1 MAGEAFVSEGS
12 PNGERQSWTAD
23 QYARAGAA
31 EQILATLVA
40 WSSRQMAGATARDQ
54 ARWQD
59 LRTRYSQELRAF
71 RASDSREVERI
82 IREYG
87 PAARDIAEGGQ

>member
-1 MAGEAFVSEGS
+1 MSDGS
-12 PNGERQSWTAD
+12 PNGERQSWTAG

-40 WSSRQMAGATARDQ
+40 WSSRQLAGATPGDQ

-59 LRTRYSQELRAF
+59 LRTRYSQELQAF
-71 RASDSREVERI
+71 RASDYREVERI

-87 PAARDIAEGGQ
+87 PAARDIVEGSR

>member
-1 MAGEAFVSEGS
+1 VSDGT
-12 PNGERQSWTAD
+12 PNGERSSWTVG

-40 WSSRQMAGATARDQ
+40 WSSRQLAAAGPQDK
-54 ARWQD
+54 ARWQE

-71 RASDSREVERI
+71 RASDDREVERI

-87 PAARDIAEGGQ
+87 PAARDVVEGRQ

>member
-1 MAGEAFVSEGS
+1 MSGS
-12 PNGERQSWTAD
+12 TPNGERQSWTVG

-40 WSSRQMAGATARDQ
+40 WSSRQLATTGPDDKV
-54 ARWQD
+54 RWQE
-59 LRTRYSQELRAF
+59 LSTRYGQELRAF
-71 RASDSREVERI
+71 RASDSPEVERI

-87 PAARDIAEGGQ
+87 PAARDIVEGSQ

>member
-1 MAGEAFVSEGS
+1 MSDGTT
-12 PNGERQSWTAD
+12 NGERPSWTVGR
-23 QYARAGAA
+23 YARAGAA

-40 WSSRQMAGATARDQ
+40 WSSRQLDRAGPHDK
-54 ARWQD
+54 ARWQE

-71 RASDSREVERI
+71 RASDDREVDRI

-87 PAARDIAEGGQ
+87 PAARDVVDGGQ

>member
-1 MAGEAFVSEGS
+1 MSGS
-12 PNGERQSWTAD
+12 APNGERRSWTVG

-40 WSSRQMAGATARDQ
+40 WSSRQLATAGPDDE
-54 ARWQD
+54 ARWQE

-87 PAARDIAEGGQ
+87 PAARDIVDGGR

>member
-1 MAGEAFVSEGS
+1 MALEAFVSDS
-12 PNGERQSWTAD
+12 TPNGEQPSWTAG

-40 WSSRQMAGATARDQ
+40 WSSRQLDQ
-54 ARWQD
+54 AGPQGRVRWQA
-59 LRTRYSQELRAF
+59 LSAQYNRELRAF
-71 RASDSREVERI
+71 DASDSREVERI

-87 PAARDIAEGGQ
+87 PAARAIAEGSQ

>member
-1 MAGEAFVSEGS
+1 MSDGTPDGKRLS
-12 PNGERQSWTAD
+12 PTVG

-40 WSSRQMAGATARDQ
+40 WASRRLAGAGPRDK
-54 ARWQD
+54 ARWQE

-71 RASDSREVERI
+71 RASDDREVDRI

-87 PAARDIAEGGQ
+87 PAARDVVEGRQ